1 MTRPVMG
8 ALALSIAF
16 TWMGCAHMAEAPKT
30 VTREQTLS
38 ARAKVVELDLEQ
50 RVVTLQGNEGRTL
63 RFRAGPEVRNLEQV
77 RVGDEV
83 AVQYSESLL
92 MRVMDPSEPSFNQSS
107 AGGARAQPGELP
119 AGVVSQQVS
128 FTVTVIS
135 TDKAAGTVTFSM
147 ESGEIRTM
155 RVADPKNLDLVKPND
170 RVAVTYAEA
179 LAIKVETLSP

>member
-1 MTRPVMG
+1 MG